1 MEKMALKT
9 AIGNYG
15 HTRPLKD
22 GRVQSAKFDM
32 SHVEISPVPMIFR
45 RMVRGLEFDVAE
57 MALSTYICAKHY
69 GKQFTALPVFLT
81 RSFYHA
87 GIICHSQ
94 SNIESPEQ
102 LAGRKV
108 GVRSYTLTPGV
119 WTRGI
124 LQSEYGL
131 DLDDVTWVLSGDEHV
146 EEYVAPANVIS
157 GSSNDLS
164 EMLLSREVD
173 AVIGAGKID
182 SPDVRPLFEN
192 SYQSDQKWFD
202 KTRIYPISH
211 LLVVSDE
218 KLKEDPWLAEEIYS
232 VYKTAKDLY
241 VEKLKLSNEIDPEDY
256 PLIEMGRIVDGDP
269 LPYSFDEERNVLD
282 TFIKF
287 NVDQKIIPEYVDPE
301 SLFAKGTHPFF

>member
-1 MEKMALKT
+1 MEEITLKT

-22 GRVQSAKFDM
+22 GRIQSARFDM
-32 SHVEISPVPMIFR
+32 NHVEVSPVPMIFR

-87 GIICHSQ
+87 GINCHSR
-94 SNIESPEQ
+94 SGIESPEQ
-102 LAGRKV
+102 LAGRRV

-146 EEYVAPANVIS
+146 EEYVAPSNVVS
-157 GSSNDLS
+157 ASSNDLS
-164 EMLLSREVD
+164 EMLLSGEVD
-173 AVIGAGKID
+173 AVIGAGKIE
-182 SPDVRPLFEN
+182 SPDVRPLFGN
-192 SYQSDQKWFD
+192 PYKKDKKWFD

-218 KLKEDPWLAEEIYS
+218 KLQEYPWLAEEIYA
-232 VYKTAKDLY
+232 VYKAAKDLY
-241 VEKLKLSNEIDPEDY
+241 VKKLKSSNVSDPEDH
-256 PLIEMGRIVDGDP
+256 PLIEMGKIVAGDP
-269 LPYSFDEERNVLD
+269 LPYSFEEERNALD
-282 TFIKF
+282 TFIRF
-287 NVDQKIIPEYVDPE
+287 NVDQKIIPEYVNPE
-301 SLFAKGTHPFF
+301 NLFAKWTHSFL